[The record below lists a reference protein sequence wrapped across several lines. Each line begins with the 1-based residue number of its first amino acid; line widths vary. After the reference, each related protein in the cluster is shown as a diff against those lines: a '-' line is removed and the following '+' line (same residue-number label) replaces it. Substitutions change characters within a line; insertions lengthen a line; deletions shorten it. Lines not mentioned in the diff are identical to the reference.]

1 MRVRFFLLTIF
12 TCLVLPMA
20 AHSTSID
27 RKTGVGYA
35 HGIGGPMGLSL
46 NYGLGSLAI
55 EAIVGMSRFS
65 YSDELIEPR
74 IAFATGLGGHFHL
87 LSSRQ
92 GALSIGARF
101 NLATGSVSSGDNS
114 STLSASTREVTQV
127 GFDVP
132 LRVYWFPTRNISI
145 HTEFGVAVFMGADDA
160 TLIDAKDGTTELMPG
175 GLAIV
180 AFRHSTPIG
189 QLGLTYWW

>member
-1 MRVRFFLLTIF
+1 MILACVA
-12 TCLVLPMA
+12 VPMA
-20 AHSTSID
+20 AQGTGID
-27 RKTGVGYA
+27 RKVGVGYA
-35 HGIGGPMGLSL
+35 HGIGGPMGLSM

-65 YSDELIEPR
+65 YADELIEPR
-74 IAFATGLGGHFHL
+74 ISFATGLGGHFHL

-101 NLATGSVSSGDNS
+101 NLATGSVSSTDNS
-114 STLSASTREVTQV
+114 GTLSASTREVTQV
-127 GFDVP
+127 GFDLP
-132 LRVYWFPTRNISI
+132 MRVYWFPTHNISI
-145 HTEFGVAVFMGADDA
+145 HTEFGIAVFMGADDA
-160 TLIDAKDGTTELMPG
+160 TLIDAKDGATELMPG